1 MENPI
6 TIEARRIL
14 CLGIMAGGSNLAL
27 QSSEDDELDAYEDIL
42 GYLEDHVITPQ
53 QKEKLDV
60 IAGSE
65 DIDLISHI
73 IADTLSVNQ
82 IEAFLFEDG
91 NVIVDLI
98 EDHAPGGLKEV
109 VGGMASDDKDFF
121 MRLSD
126 SNKMDLIRVGDSV
139 EVKVFKP
146 ESEGVVFTANVINV
160 EPEKS
165 EVLVELDIN
174 GLFYTAKVKNI
185 LELNR

>member
-1 MENPI
+1 MENSI

-42 GYLEDHVITPQ
+42 GYLEEHVITSE

-60 IAGSE
+60 IAGLD

-73 IADTLSVNQ
+73 IADVLSLDQ

-98 EDHAPGGLKEV
+98 EDYATGGLKEV
-109 VGGMASDDKDFF
+109 VGGMASNDKEFF

-126 SNKMDLIRVGDSV
+126 SNKIDLIRVGDSV
-139 EVKVFKP
+139 EVSVLKP
-146 ESEGVVFTANVINV
+146 GSESVVFSANVLNV
-160 EPEKS
+160 ESEKS

-174 GLFYTAKVKNI
+174 GFLYTAKVESI